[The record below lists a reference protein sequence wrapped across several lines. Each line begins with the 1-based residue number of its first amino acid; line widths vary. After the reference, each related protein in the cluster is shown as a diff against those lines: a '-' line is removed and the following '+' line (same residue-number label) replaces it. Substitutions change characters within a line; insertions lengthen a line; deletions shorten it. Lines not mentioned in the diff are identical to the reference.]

1 MGKKASENFK
11 VYQNENGPKISTVSR
26 SVIEEDGKYFK
37 DIDGSGKVSEVNDW
51 RLPARKRAVRSWTS
65 PVRWMRLSS
74 TERRSLENSI
84 FRGHPH

>member
-26 SVIEEDGKYFK
+26 AVIEEDGKYFK

-51 RLPARKRAVRSWTS
+51 RLPARKRAEAYVKT
-65 PVRWMRLSS
+65 LS
-74 TERRSLENSI
+74 L
-84 FRGHPH
+84 